1 MYIFRCVHVQRFIDT
16 GADEIWLWF
25 LWFNSSPE
33 KWIIKSYTLYVKN
46 HTVLQPVASPTPPP
60 PFGLSV
66 YKPYSDI
73 SDMLMPA
80 SQTTWSTRPC
90 RWRWKKSW
98 RVWGNKKLELWG
110 MPCFLGVFG
119 WLEVIYGRD
128 WCSRKEGCERTW
140 AKTHVECWNL
150 LGLPG
155 PSGFFESLREPE
167 FLHIYC
173 HCFFS
178 LGGWEYD
185 IYVEISAGGFI
196 FQVEWGECF
205 AFKVPMFPMIS
216 CETW

>member
-1 MYIFRCVHVQRFIDT
+1 MCKDSLIQVRMKFDCDFFGSTLHQKNGSLRVTRYM
-16 GADEIWLWF
+16 
-25 LWFNSSPE
+25 S
-33 KWIIKSYTLYVKN
+33 KIIQCCNPWHPL
-46 HTVLQPVASPTPPP
+46 PPP

-178 LGGWEYD
+178 LGGWEYN